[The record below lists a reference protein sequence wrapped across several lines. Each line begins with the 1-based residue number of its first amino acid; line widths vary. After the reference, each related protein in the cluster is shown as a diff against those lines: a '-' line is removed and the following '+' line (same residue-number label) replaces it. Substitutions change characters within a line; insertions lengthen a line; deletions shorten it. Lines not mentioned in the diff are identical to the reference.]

1 MILYMGCVMASK
13 YNVQQYCTC
22 IVTTSL
28 FIERKQVRLY
38 MIEALTNT
46 NIICISTSVD
56 SFLESIG

>member
-1 MILYMGCVMASK
+1 MASK

-56 SFLESIG
+56 SFLESIGWL